1 MEIRVVEISQLKRA
15 EYNPRKELT
24 PADPEYQQ
32 LKKSIVEF
40 GYVVPVVINSDMTV
54 IGGHQGLT
62 VLEDLGYKKIECS
75 VQNLDKTHEK
85 ALNLALNKINGIWDN
100 EKLEKILAELK
111 ELEFDM
117 DITGFSAEELNEI
130 FNDTLEATEDDF
142 DVEKDVN
149 TISCEING
157 VTFYVNIRSEV
168 ESGKHRLVCGD
179 STNKEAVERLMN
191 NREADMVLTDPPYN
205 VNVEN
210 SQGMKIQ
217 NDNMDNKA
225 FGEFLT
231 KAFKNLSEIL
241 KAGGAF
247 YIWFASREHINF
259 EKALNENGLKV
270 RQEIIWNKNMFILG
284 NQDYQWKHEPCLY
297 GWKDGAAHY
306 FIDDRTQATVIE
318 DKHQDFRKLKKEEL
332 VKMLEEIYADKISTT
347 IIEENKPTINDLH
360 PTMKPIKLL
369 SRLIKNS
376 SRIDECVVDLFGGS
390 GSTLIACEQL
400 SRPCYMMELDPK
412 YCDVIVKRWE
422 TLTGKKAELEKK

>member
-1 MEIRVVEISQLKRA
+1 MEIREIEISKLKRA

-24 PADPEYQQ
+24 PEDPEYQQ

-40 GYVVPVVINSDMTV
+40 GYVVPVVVNSDMTV

-75 VQNLDKTHEK
+75 VQNLNKTQEK

-100 EKLEKILAELK
+100 DKLEKILAELK

-117 DITGFSAEELNEI
+117 DITGFTPEELNDI

-142 DVEKDVN
+142 DVDKELE
-149 TISCEING
+149 EITEP
-157 VTFYVNIRSEV
+157 VTQLGDIWILGN
-168 ESGKHRLVCGD
+168 HRLLCGD
-179 STNKEAVERLMN
+179 STDKEAVEELMN
-191 NREADMVLTDPPYN
+191 NKEADMVLTDPPYN
-205 VNVEN
+205 VDIEN
-210 SQGMKIQ
+210 SQGMKIK
-217 NDNMDNKA
+217 NDNMDNKT
-225 FGEFLT
+225 FREFLI
-231 KAFKNLSEIL
+231 KAFKNISETL

-259 EKALNENGLKV
+259 EKALNENKLKV
-270 RQEIIWNKNMFILG
+270 RQELIWNKNMFVLG
-284 NQDYQWKHEPCLY
+284 SQDYQWKHEPCLY

-306 FIDDRTQATVIE
+306 FTDDRTQATVIE

-332 VKMLEEIYADKISTT
+332 INILEDIYADKTRTT
-347 IIEENKPTINDLH
+347 IIEENRPTISDLH

-376 SRIDECVVDLFGGS
+376 SRINESVLDLFGGS

-400 SRPCYMMELDPK
+400 NRICYMMELDPK

-422 TLTGKKAELEKK
+422 TLTGKKAKLEKK

>member
-62 VLEDLGYKKIECS
+62 VLEDLGYKQIECS

-117 DITGFSAEELNEI
+117 DITGFSADELNEI

-142 DVEKDVN
+142 DVEKELE
-149 TISCEING
+149 EIKEPITKIGDTWILGN
-157 VTFYVNIRSEV
+157 
-168 ESGKHRLVCGD
+168 HRLVCGD

-205 VNVEN
+205 VNVKN

-225 FGEFLT
+225 FGEFLI

>member
-100 EKLEKILAELK
+100 EKLE
-111 ELEFDM
+111 
-117 DITGFSAEELNEI
+117 
-130 FNDTLEATEDDF
+130 ATEDDF
-142 DVEKDVN
+142 DVEKELE
-149 TISCEING
+149 EIKEPITKIG
-157 VTFYVNIRSEV
+157 DTWIL
-168 ESGKHRLVCGD
+168 GKHRLVCGD

>member
-1 MEIRVVEISQLKRA
+1 MEIREIEISKLKRA

-24 PADPEYQQ
+24 PEDPEYQQ

-40 GYVVPVVINSDMTV
+40 GYVVPVVVNSDMTV

-75 VQNLDKTHEK
+75 VQNLNKTQEK

-100 EKLEKILAELK
+100 DKLEKILAELK

-117 DITGFSAEELNEI
+117 DITGFTPEELNDI

-142 DVEKDVN
+142 DVDKELE
-149 TISCEING
+149 EITEP
-157 VTFYVNIRSEV
+157 VTQLGDMWILGN
-168 ESGKHRLVCGD
+168 HRLLCGD
-179 STNKEAVERLMN
+179 STDKEAVEELMN
-191 NREADMVLTDPPYN
+191 NKEADMVLTDPPYN
-205 VNVEN
+205 VDIEN
-210 SQGMKIQ
+210 SQGMKIK
-217 NDNMDNKA
+217 NDNMDNKT
-225 FGEFLT
+225 FREFLI
-231 KAFKNLSEIL
+231 KAFKNISETL

-259 EKALNENGLKV
+259 EKALNENKLKV
-270 RQEIIWNKNMFILG
+270 RQELIWNKNMFVLG
-284 NQDYQWKHEPCLY
+284 SQDYQWKHEPCLY

-306 FIDDRTQATVIE
+306 FTDDRTQATVIE

-332 VKMLEEIYADKISTT
+332 INILEDIYADKTSTT
-347 IIEENKPTINDLH
+347 IIEENRPTISDLH

-376 SRIDECVVDLFGGS
+376 SRINESILDLFGGS

-400 SRPCYMMELDPK
+400 NRICYMMELDPK

-422 TLTGKKAELEKK
+422 TLTGKKAKLEKK

>member
-1 MEIRVVEISQLKRA
+1 MDIQIIEISKLKRA

-24 PADPEYQQ
+24 PEDPEYQQ

-40 GYVVPVVINSDMTV
+40 GYVVPVVVNSDMTV

-75 VQNLDKTHEK
+75 VQNLNKTQEK

-117 DITGFSAEELNEI
+117 DITGFSPDELNEI

-142 DVEKDVN
+142 DVDKELEEIEEPVTQLGDVW
-149 TISCEING
+149 IL
-157 VTFYVNIRSEV
+157 
-168 ESGKHRLVCGD
+168 GKHRLLCGD
-179 STNKEAVERLMN
+179 STQKEAVAQLMN
-191 NREADMVLTDPPYN
+191 NHEADMVLTDPPYN

-210 SQGMKIQ
+210 SKGMKIK
-217 NDNMDNKA
+217 NDNMDNES
-225 FGEFLT
+225 FREFLT
-231 KAFKNLSEIL
+231 KSFKNLSEVL

-247 YIWFASREHINF
+247 YIWFASKEHINF

-270 RQEIIWNKNMFILG
+270 RQELIWNKNMFILG

-297 GWKDGAAHY
+297 GWKEGAAHY
-306 FIDDRTQATVIE
+306 FIDDRTQSTVIE
-318 DKHQDFRKLKKEEL
+318 DRHQDFRKLKKEEL
-332 VKMLEEIYADKISTT
+332 IKILEDTYRERISTT
-347 IIEENKPTINDLH
+347 IIEEDKPTINDLH

-376 SRIDECVVDLFGGS
+376 SRVDECVLDLFGGS

-400 SRPCYMMELDPK
+400 SRTCYMMELDPK
-412 YCDVIVKRWE
+412 YCDVIIKRWE

>member
-1 MEIRVVEISQLKRA
+1 
-15 EYNPRKELT
+15 
-24 PADPEYQQ
+24 
-32 LKKSIVEF
+32 
-40 GYVVPVVINSDMTV
+40 
-54 IGGHQGLT
+54 
-62 VLEDLGYKKIECS
+62 
-75 VQNLDKTHEK
+75 
-85 ALNLALNKINGIWDN
+85 
-100 EKLEKILAELK
+100 
-111 ELEFDM
+111 
-117 DITGFSAEELNEI
+117 
-130 FNDTLEATEDDF
+130 
-142 DVEKDVN
+142 
-149 TISCEING
+149 
-157 VTFYVNIRSEV
+157 
-168 ESGKHRLVCGD
+168 
-179 STNKEAVERLMN
+179 MN

-231 KAFKNLSEIL
+231 RAFKNLSEIL

>member
-142 DVEKDVN
+142 DVEK
-149 TISCEING
+149 E
-157 VTFYVNIRSEV
+157 
-168 ESGKHRLVCGD
+168 
-179 STNKEAVERLMN
+179 
-191 NREADMVLTDPPYN
+191 
-205 VNVEN
+205 
-210 SQGMKIQ
+210 
-217 NDNMDNKA
+217 
-225 FGEFLT
+225 
-231 KAFKNLSEIL
+231 
-241 KAGGAF
+241 
-247 YIWFASREHINF
+247 
-259 EKALNENGLKV
+259 
-270 RQEIIWNKNMFILG
+270 
-284 NQDYQWKHEPCLY
+284 
-297 GWKDGAAHY
+297 
-306 FIDDRTQATVIE
+306 
-318 DKHQDFRKLKKEEL
+318 
-332 VKMLEEIYADKISTT
+332 LEEIYADKISTT

>member
-1 MEIRVVEISQLKRA
+1 MNIQKIEITKLKPA
-15 EYNPRKELT
+15 EYNPRKDLKPE
-24 PADPEYQQ
+24 DEEYQ
-32 LKKSIVEF
+32 KIKRSIIEF
-40 GYVVPVVINSDMTV
+40 GYVAPVIVNSDMTV
-54 IGGHQGLT
+54 IGGHQRLK
-62 VLEDLGYKKIECS
+62 VLKELGYNEVEC
-75 VQNLDKTHEK
+75 VVVDLNKNKEK
-85 ALNLALNKINGIWDN
+85 ALNIALNKISGDWDN
-100 EKLEKILAELK
+100 SKLEELLAELK
-111 ELEFDM
+111 ETDIDL
-117 DITGFSAEELNEI
+117 DITGFSFDEVDNILKDI
-130 FNDTLEATEDDF
+130 TGSKEDDF
-142 DVEKDVN
+142 DIQQALD
-149 TISCEING
+149 EIDEPITKTG
-157 VTFYVNIRSEV
+157 DIWIL
-168 ESGKHRLVCGD
+168 GKHRLMCGD

>member
-1 MEIRVVEISQLKRA
+1 M
-15 EYNPRKELT
+15 
-24 PADPEYQQ
+24 
-32 LKKSIVEF
+32 
-40 GYVVPVVINSDMTV
+40 
-54 IGGHQGLT
+54 
-62 VLEDLGYKKIECS
+62 
-75 VQNLDKTHEK
+75 
-85 ALNLALNKINGIWDN
+85 NLALNKINGIWDN

-142 DVEKDVN
+142 DVEKELE
-149 TISCEING
+149 EIKEPITKIG
-157 VTFYVNIRSEV
+157 DTWIL
-168 ESGKHRLVCGD
+168 GKHRLVCGD

>member
-111 ELEFDM
+111 EP
-117 DITGFSAEELNEI
+117 ITKIG
-130 FNDTLEATEDDF
+130 DTWIL
-142 DVEKDVN
+142 
-149 TISCEING
+149 
-157 VTFYVNIRSEV
+157 
-168 ESGKHRLVCGD
+168 GKHRLVCGD

>member
-117 DITGFSAEELNEI
+117 DITGFSADELNEI

-142 DVEKDVN
+142 DVEK
-149 TISCEING
+149 
-157 VTFYVNIRSEV
+157 
-168 ESGKHRLVCGD
+168 
-179 STNKEAVERLMN
+179 
-191 NREADMVLTDPPYN
+191 
-205 VNVEN
+205 
-210 SQGMKIQ
+210 
-217 NDNMDNKA
+217 
-225 FGEFLT
+225 
-231 KAFKNLSEIL
+231 
-241 KAGGAF
+241 
-247 YIWFASREHINF
+247 
-259 EKALNENGLKV
+259 
-270 RQEIIWNKNMFILG
+270 
-284 NQDYQWKHEPCLY
+284 
-297 GWKDGAAHY
+297 
-306 FIDDRTQATVIE
+306 
-318 DKHQDFRKLKKEEL
+318 EL

>member
-1 MEIRVVEISQLKRA
+1 MNIQIIEISKLKRA

-40 GYVVPVVINSDMTV
+40 GFVVPVVVNKDNTV

-75 VQNLDKTHEK
+75 VQDLNKTQEK

-117 DITGFSAEELNEI
+117 DITGFSPEELNEI
-130 FNDTLEATEDDF
+130 FSDTLEATEDDF
-142 DVEKDVN
+142 DVDKELEK
-149 TISCEING
+149 IEEP
-157 VTFYVNIRSEV
+157 VTQLGDIWIL
-168 ESGKHRLVCGD
+168 GKHRLVCGD
-179 STNKEAVERLMN
+179 STSQEDVKILMN
-191 NREADMVLTDPPYN
+191 DKEADMVLTDPPYN

-210 SQGMKIQ
+210 SKGMKIK
-217 NDNMDNKA
+217 NDNMDNNS
-225 FGEFLT
+225 FRDFLT
-231 KAFKNLSEIL
+231 NSFKNLSEVL

-247 YIWFASREHINF
+247 YIWFASKEHINF
-259 EKALNENGLKV
+259 ERALNESGLKV
-270 RQEIIWNKNMFILG
+270 RQELIWNKSMFILG

-297 GWKDGAAHY
+297 GWKDGTAHY
-306 FIDDRTQATVIE
+306 FIDDRTQSTVME
-318 DKHQDFRKLKKEEL
+318 DRHQDFKKMKKEEL
-332 VKMLEEIYADKISTT
+332 VKILEEMYADKVSTT
-347 IIEENKPTINDLH
+347 VINEDKPAINDLH

-376 SRIDECVVDLFGGS
+376 SRIDECVLDLF
-390 GSTLIACEQL
+390 
-400 SRPCYMMELDPK
+400 RR
-412 YCDVIVKRWE
+412 KR
-422 TLTGKKAELEKK
+422 LNISSL

>member
-1 MEIRVVEISQLKRA
+1 MEIREIEISKLKRA

-24 PADPEYQQ
+24 PEDPEYQQ

-40 GYVVPVVINSDMTV
+40 GYVVPVVVNSDMTV

-62 VLEDLGYKKIECS
+62 VLENLGYKKIECS
-75 VQNLDKTHEK
+75 VQNLNKTQEK

-100 EKLEKILAELK
+100 DKLEKILAELK

-117 DITGFSAEELNEI
+117 DITGFTPEELNDI

-142 DVEKDVN
+142 DVDKELE
-149 TISCEING
+149 EITEP
-157 VTFYVNIRSEV
+157 VTQLGDMWILGN
-168 ESGKHRLVCGD
+168 HRLLCGD
-179 STNKEAVERLMN
+179 STDKEAVEELMN
-191 NREADMVLTDPPYN
+191 NKEADMVLTDPPYN
-205 VNVEN
+205 VDIEN
-210 SQGMKIQ
+210 SQGMKIK
-217 NDNMDNKA
+217 NDNMDNKT
-225 FGEFLT
+225 FREFLI
-231 KAFKNLSEIL
+231 KAFKNISEAL

-259 EKALNENGLKV
+259 EKALNENKLKV
-270 RQEIIWNKNMFILG
+270 RQELIWNKNMFVLG
-284 NQDYQWKHEPCLY
+284 SQDYQWKHEPCLY

-306 FIDDRTQATVIE
+306 FIDDRTQSTVIE

-332 VKMLEEIYADKISTT
+332 INILEDIYADKTSTT
-347 IIEENKPTINDLH
+347 IIEENRPTISDLH

-376 SRIDECVVDLFGGS
+376 SRINESVLDLFGGS

-400 SRPCYMMELDPK
+400 NRICYMMELDPK
-412 YCDVIVKRWE
+412 YCDVIIKRWE
-422 TLTGKKAELEKK
+422 TLTGKKAKLEKK

>member
-111 ELEFDM
+111 ELEEIKEP
-117 DITGFSAEELNEI
+117 ITKIG
-130 FNDTLEATEDDF
+130 DTWIL
-142 DVEKDVN
+142 
-149 TISCEING
+149 
-157 VTFYVNIRSEV
+157 
-168 ESGKHRLVCGD
+168 GKHRLVCGD
-179 STNKEAVERLMN
+179 STNKEAVEQLMN

-217 NDNMDNKA
+217 NDNMDNKT

>member
-111 ELEFDM
+111 ELEEIKEP
-117 DITGFSAEELNEI
+117 ITKIG
-130 FNDTLEATEDDF
+130 DTWIL
-142 DVEKDVN
+142 
-149 TISCEING
+149 
-157 VTFYVNIRSEV
+157 
-168 ESGKHRLVCGD
+168 GKHRLVCGD